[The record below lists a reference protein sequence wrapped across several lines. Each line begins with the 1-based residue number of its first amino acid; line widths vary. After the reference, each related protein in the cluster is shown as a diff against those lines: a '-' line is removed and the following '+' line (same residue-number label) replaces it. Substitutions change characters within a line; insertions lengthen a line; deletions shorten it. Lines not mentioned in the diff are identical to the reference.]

1 MLIWRVATLCNTD
14 KENIWFLFIRKRRPQ
29 SVARAR
35 FVYYF
40 GHYLIFREVSQ
51 KKLNYIMSLN
61 KSEDALD
68 AELSESMDEEVG
80 EANIKR
86 RTVVGPW
93 KNL

>member
-1 MLIWRVATLCNTD
+1 MV
-14 KENIWFLFIRKRRPQ
+14 
-29 SVARAR
+29 
-35 FVYYF
+35 FVYKKTATAKSRTCSICL
-40 GHYLIFREVSQ
+40 LIRTLFDISLFREVSQ

-68 AELSESMDEEVG
+68 ADLLESMDEEVG